1 MHSPRLSIRFAVA
14 AGDGDWAAKVRKFN
28 RSRDAYVAVLQ
39 SPPPAIAPLVI
50 NPDVVELAAWRHN
63 RATQKG
69 PAMVAFE
76 AYRDAALRLLD
87 AWAPNSEQL
96 RGQMRLAAELSE
108 LADPAFRERSKSG
121 RDEDTPCTPE
131 ALLAVV
137 YEASL
142 GLWQAEQR
150 ARRAA
155 K

>member
-1 MHSPRLSIRFAVA
+1 MSIRFAVA
-14 AGDGDWAAKVRKFN
+14 AGDGDWAAKVRNFN
-28 RSRDAYVAVLQ
+28 RSRDAYLAALQ
-39 SPPPAIAPLVI
+39 SPPPAEAPLPI

-63 RATQKG
+63 QATRKG
-69 PAMVAFE
+69 PLVVAFE
-76 AYRDAALRLLD
+76 AYRAASLRLLD

-96 RGQMRLAAELSE
+96 RGQMRLAAELSGM
-108 LADPAFRERSKSG
+108 ADPAHRERPEHG
-121 RDEDTPCTPE
+121 RDEDAPCTPS